1 MTVDAVPA
9 GECPQPTP
17 RMLVVDSPTPH
28 TCGAFVSTKFMGL
41 PFWSTDDAGPGS
53 SPKERRAVFGSLDVH
68 HYLVQ
73 HPAATFFLRMSG
85 NALRGEHVR
94 DGDVL
99 AVDRSRVPAV
109 GDLAV
114 FVHEAEMYVRPLARF
129 DGRWCAEIDGQ
140 RVLFTQDTDLWGVVC
155 GVIRK
160 L

>member
-1 MTVDAVPA
+1 
-9 GECPQPTP
+9 
-17 RMLVVDSPTPH
+17 MLVVDSPAPH
-28 TCGAFVSTKFMGL
+28 TCGAFVSTIFMGL
-41 PFWSTDDAGPGS
+41 PFWSTDDAGPGT
-53 SPKERRAVFGSLDVH
+53 SPQERRAVFGSLDVH
-68 HYLVQ
+68 HYLVR

-85 NALRGEHVR
+85 DTLLTEGVC

-114 FVHEAEMYVRPLARF
+114 FVHQAEMYVRSLARH
-129 DGRWCAEIDGQ
+129 DGKWCAQIDGV
-140 RVLFTQDTDLWGVVC
+140 RVVFTHDTDLWGIVC